1 VRPAGRVRLN
11 GHTVPARRPDT
22 VQGHASG
29 PLVGPDPASATAQ
42 RGARSCQRPADR
54 ARPKVEHGI
63 HLRHGVIVLLVVR
76 ACAAQPSRAGLRLG
90 LRRRRQWLD
99 HACSAPRRRSG
110 RGRLCHRPTDRR
122 ARSSCM
128 DNCCAHPFLYHAVR
142 DTGSHMAHCNDAP
155 HVDVPAAQGRAPAYA
170 SSPGAGRCASATIA
184 RTCSR
189 LAASAGCRG
198 CARCCARH
206 ASLNVVSP
214 GGRSRMNLRAPPRAV
229 EHRGCRHHTLYC
241 HLGSYYMYIEA
252 LKLSLHS
259 FATSAR
265 GRAGGHRPARTVRA
279 RRARSHTT
287 PTPCHRHSAARPAAD
302 APWLPGH
309 PSWQL
314 PRDRQAAP
322 AAWAARASP
331 RTAACQAPGRH
342 AVHAAARAS
351 AERARARRA
360 AGSPRW

>member
-1 VRPAGRVRLN
+1 MLC
-11 GHTVPARRPDT
+11 T
-22 VQGHASG
+22 
-29 PLVGPDPASATAQ
+29 
-42 RGARSCQRPADR
+42 
-54 ARPKVEHGI
+54 
-63 HLRHGVIVLLVVR
+63 
-76 ACAAQPSRAGLRLG
+76 
-90 LRRRRQWLD
+90 
-99 HACSAPRRRSG
+99 SAPQRKRTA
-110 RGRLCHRPTDRR
+110 LPQTDRQT
-122 ARSSCM
+122 SSQFLHAQLF
-128 DNCCAHPFLYHAVR
+128 AHAFLYHAVR
-142 DTGSHMAHCNDAP
+142 DAGSHMAHCNDAP
-155 HVDVPAAQGRAPAYA
+155 HLDVPAAQGRAPAYA

-302 APWLPGH
+302 LLWLPGH
-309 PSWQL
+309 TQAGSCL
-314 PRDRQAAP
+314 ATARPRWPPEQHAHHP
-322 AAWAARASP
+322 ALVPAKLWSTSRARC
-331 RTAACQAPGRH
+331 RPG
-342 AVHAAARAS
+342 
-351 AERARARRA
+351 ERGARARQGCCWISAMVSRL
-360 AGSPRW
+360 AGSTTRIAPSSSFTSRDAGRCEGNQ